1 LEGDGV
7 PVYNIEFGVYL
18 PQLHFSFADIRELT
32 QAADRLGYDSI
43 WFMDHFYT
51 AGMPQV
57 DTFEA
62 WTTASAL
69 APLTERIRLGHMVL
83 CNAFRHPGLLAK
95 MASSLD
101 VISGGRLDL
110 GLGTGSVPEE
120 FGKFGIPLPSFR
132 ERTEQL
138 DEALQILKLL
148 FVENETTFTGKH
160 YQLNG
165 APMRPKPIQKPYPPI
180 MIGGGGEKFMLPLVA
195 RHADIWNCPTYFLGQ
210 LERKIAVL
218 RDACAQIGRDFAGLR
233 LSQQAILVIGKDD
246 AEVAAALAVAARR
259 YPGPS
264 WGLMEGGFI
273 GTPDKIVK
281 KIREQHALGISQFV
295 FFFYDRAAIGTL
307 ELFANE
313 VMPAFRN
320 G

>member
-1 LEGDGV
+1 MAAGHNV
-7 PVYNIEFGVYL
+7 EFGVFL
-18 PQLHFSFADIRELT
+18 PQLRFAFSDIRDRT
-32 QAADRLGYDSI
+32 QAADRLGYDSV

-57 DTFEA
+57 ESFEA

-69 APLTERIRLGHMVL
+69 APLTQRIRLGHMVL

-95 MASSLD
+95 MVASLD
-101 VISGGRLDL
+101 VISEGRLDL
-110 GLGTGSVPEE
+110 GLGTGSVTEE
-120 FGKFGIPLPSFR
+120 FKRFGIPVLSFR

-138 DEALQILKLL
+138 DEAVQILKSL
-148 FVENETTFTGKH
+148 FVEEETTFNGKY
-160 YQLNG
+160 YQLSC
-165 APMRPKPIQKPYPPI
+165 APSRPKPAQKPYPPI
-180 MIGGGGEKFMLPLVA
+180 MIGGGGEKFTLPLAA

-210 LERKIAVL
+210 LEQKIAVL
-218 RDACAQIGRDFAGLR
+218 REACARIGRDFSSLR
-233 LSQQAILVIGKDD
+233 LSQQGVLVIGKNDRD
-246 AEVAAALAVAARR
+246 VESALAVSKRR
-259 YPGPS
+259 YPGTA

-281 KIREQHALGISQFV
+281 RIREQIALGISHFV
-295 FFFYDRAAIGTL
+295 FFFYDRAAIETL

>member
-1 LEGDGV
+1 MGAAGHD
-7 PVYNIEFGVYL
+7 IEFGVYL
-18 PQLHFSFADIRELT
+18 PQLHFSFADIRERT

-57 DTFEA
+57 DSFEA
-62 WTTASAL
+62 WTIASAL
-69 APLTERIRLGHMVL
+69 APLTRRIRLGHMVL

-95 MASSLD
+95 MAASLD
-101 VISGGRLDL
+101 VISEGRLEL

-138 DEALQILKLL
+138 DEAVQILKSL
-148 FVENETTFTGKH
+148 FVEDETTFTGKH
-160 YQLNG
+160 YQLSG
-165 APMRPKPIQKPYPPI
+165 APLRPKPVQKPYPPI
-180 MIGGGGEKFMLPLVA
+180 MIGGGGEKFTLPLVA
-195 RHADIWNCPTYFLGQ
+195 RHADIWNCPTYSLGQ
-210 LERKIAVL
+210 LEHKIAVL
-218 RDACAQIGRDFAGLR
+218 RDACARIGRDFRGLR
-233 LSQQAILVIGKDD
+233 LSQQGVLVMGNNDG
-246 AEVAAALAVAARR
+246 EVEAALAISKRR
-259 YPGPS
+259 YPGAS

-281 KIREQHALGISQFV
+281 KIREQTALGISHFV

-313 VMPAFRN
+313 VMPALRR

>member
-1 LEGDGV
+1 MAGHS
-7 PVYNIEFGVYL
+7 IEFGVYL
-18 PQLHFSFADIRELT
+18 PQLHFSFADIRERT
-32 QAADRLGYDSI
+32 HAADRLGYDSI

-57 DTFEA
+57 DSFEA
-62 WTTASAL
+62 WTIASAL
-69 APLTERIRLGHMVL
+69 APITQRIRLGHMVL

-95 MASSLD
+95 MAASLD
-101 VISGGRLDL
+101 VISDGRLDL

-138 DEALQILKLL
+138 DEAVQILKSL
-148 FVENETTFTGKH
+148 FVEDETTFTGKH
-160 YQLNG
+160 YQLKG
-165 APMRPKPIQKPYPPI
+165 APLRPKPVQKPYPPI
-180 MIGGGGEKFMLPLVA
+180 MIGGAGEKFTLPLAA

-210 LERKIAVL
+210 LERKIGVL
-218 RDACAQIGRDFAGLR
+218 RDVCARIGRDFSGLR
-233 LSQQAILVIGKDD
+233 LSQQAVLVIGKNDSD
-246 AEVAAALAVAARR
+246 VEAALTLAKRR
-259 YPGPS
+259 YPGAS

-281 KIREQHALGISQFV
+281 KIREQNALGISHFV
-295 FFFYDRAAIGTL
+295 FFFYDRAAIETL

-313 VMPAFRN
+313 VMPVFRK